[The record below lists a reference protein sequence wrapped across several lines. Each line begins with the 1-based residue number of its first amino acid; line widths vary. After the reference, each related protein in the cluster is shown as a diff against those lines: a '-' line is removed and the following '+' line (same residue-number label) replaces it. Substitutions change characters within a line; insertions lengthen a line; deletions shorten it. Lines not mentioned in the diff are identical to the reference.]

1 MYSEGHGSIDI
12 MNHLNKKG
20 ILNQVVIIKL
30 TIKETIK
37 QVESNNYFSYVKKPS
52 L

>member
-30 TIKETIK
+30 TIKRNNQTSGIK
-37 QVESNNYFSYVKKPS
+37 
-52 L
+52 